1 MIILF
6 IKDIGINITIILLKI
21 SGAFN
26 IKKTFIL
33 LTAVA
38 LGATVWSIHRNKKY
52 PLAKGYRPFNKVV
65 INGSIIN
72 IPILKFANKILEKE
86 PLPSLPN
93 ELISKQININTR
105 DNKNIKLTIYKPNN
119 IKDKQPCLIYYHGG
133 GFFIKDEAYIHRI
146 VMKYAINAKCTVVFV
161 HYRTSDKYPF
171 PIPFYDCADA
181 IEYIWKNA
189 DELNIDKDRIAVG
202 GDSAGG
208 CLGASITHYCK
219 KHNIPLCFQMLIYPV
234 IDANMN
240 SESTLKYKDG
250 PLWNSTMSKRM
261 WEIYLRDGINDK
273 EEYASPILAKD
284 FTNLPRAYIETCE
297 FDSLSDEGNLYAK
310 ILKENNIPVE
320 LSQIEGG
327 IHGFDFIQNTKLT
340 KDAIIRRSNA
350 LYNAFYKQ

>member
-1 MIILF
+1 
-6 IKDIGINITIILLKI
+6 
-21 SGAFN
+21 
-26 IKKTFIL
+26 
-33 LTAVA
+33 
-38 LGATVWSIHRNKKY
+38 
-52 PLAKGYRPFNKVV
+52 
-65 INGSIIN
+65 
-72 IPILKFANKILEKE
+72 
-86 PLPSLPN
+86 
-93 ELISKQININTR
+93 
-105 DNKNIKLTIYKPNN
+105 
-119 IKDKQPCLIYYHGG
+119 
-133 GFFIKDEAYIHRI
+133 
-146 VMKYAINAKCTVVFV
+146 MKYAINAKCTVVFV